1 MFDQLDH
8 SNALGKKTL
17 KEKLTEGLIILIA
30 LGGMIGIIIISF
42 YWG

>member
-17 KEKLTEGLIILIA
+17 KEKIAEGLMIIIA
-30 LGGMIGIIIISF
+30 LVGMLGIIIISF

>member
-1 MFDQLDH
+1 MFDQLGN

-17 KEKLTEGLIILIA
+17 KEKIMEGLIILIA
-30 LGGMIGIIIISF
+30 LGGMLGIIIISF